1 MLDREVIAALP
12 RIPPPVLT
20 AYLDTNPSNPRNQ
33 GRPSGARIWL
43 KSRAKEIAADLPL
56 EERKLF
62 RKQVA
67 RVDRFLSTRPR
78 RERGIVIVA
87 SPKTWQIIR
96 LQVQVK
102 NESHWGRAALKQLLW
117 LLDEH
122 QPSGV
127 LVIDRS
133 SARFYRYWMGE
144 FEEQRAE
151 RFALDTSTW
160 RQRTGVRP
168 ARLGQRKT
176 GLRSERDAFQHRTD
190 VQYARMFKDLAKR
203 IPLWAQ
209 REKLDSIVI
218 VGAKDTVDFIRKE
231 IPPETRERV
240 TVLAGE
246 YGQVSAS
253 DLERLLAPAIA
264 KWKRST
270 EAAHVAEIVANS
282 NPERAVLGITETLS
296 ALQRGDARALIVSRS
311 TRGRLK
317 QCIVCGWT
325 DRAADRVCSVCGG
338 ERKSV
343 SLQDALPELARKFSV
358 PVEVVAGKA
367 ATDLMKFDGLGA
379 WLHRY

>member
-1 MLDREVIAALP
+1 MLDREVIATLP

-20 AYLDTNPSNPRNQ
+20 AYLDTNPSNARNQ

-43 KSRAKEIAADLPL
+43 KSRAKEISADLPPH
-56 EERKLF
+56 ERKLF
-62 RKQVA
+62 LKQTA

-87 SPKTWQIIR
+87 GPKTWHVMR
-96 LQVQVK
+96 LQVQVQ
-102 NESHWGRAALKQLLW
+102 NELHWGQASLKQLLW

-127 LVIDRS
+127 SVVGRS
-133 SARFYRYWMGE
+133 GARFYRYWMGE
-144 FEEQRAE
+144 FEEQKAE
-151 RFALDTSTW
+151 QFAIDTASW
-160 RQRTGVRP
+160 RQKSGVRP

-176 GLRSERDAFQHRTD
+176 GVRSERDAFQQRID
-190 VQYARMFKDLAKR
+190 AQYARIFKDLAKR
-203 IPLWAQ
+203 IHLWAQ
-209 REKLDSIVI
+209 REKLDSITI
-218 VGAKDTVDFIRKE
+218 LGTTETADFLRQE
-231 IPPETRERV
+231 IPSSTRERV

-253 DLERLLAPAIA
+253 DMDRLLAPVIA
-264 KWKRST
+264 KRKRAH
-270 EAAHVAEIVANS
+270 EAAHVAEIVANR

-317 QCIVCGWT
+317 QCVVCGWT
-325 DRAADRVCSVCGG
+325 DRAADHVCPVCGG
-338 ERKSV
+338 KRTSV
-343 SLQDALPELARKFSV
+343 SLQSALPELARKFRV

-367 ATDLMKFDGLGA
+367 ATDLMKFDGLAA
-379 WLHRY
+379 WLR

>member
-1 MLDREVIAALP
+1 MLDREVIATLP

-20 AYLDTNPSNPRNQ
+20 AYLDTNPANPRNQ

-56 EERKLF
+56 QARKLF

-87 SPKTWQIIR
+87 GPKTWHITR

-102 NESHWGRAALKQLLW
+102 NELHWGRAALKQLLW

-122 QPSGV
+122 QSSGV
-127 LVIDRS
+127 SVIDRS
-133 SARFYRYWMGE
+133 GARFYRYWMGE
-144 FEEQRAE
+144 FEEQKAE
-151 RFALDTSTW
+151 RYELDTSTW
-160 RQRTGVRP
+160 RKKTGVRP

-176 GLRSERDAFQHRTD
+176 GLSSERDAFQQRID
-190 VQYARMFKDLAKR
+190 AQYARIFKALAKR
-203 IPLWAQ
+203 IHLWVR
-209 REKLDSIVI
+209 REKFDSIVI
-218 VGAKDTVDFIRKE
+218 IGARETLDFIRQE
-231 IPPETRERV
+231 LPPETRERV
-240 TVLAGE
+240 TVLAAE

-253 DLERLLAPAIA
+253 ELEKLLAPMIA
-264 KWKRST
+264 RWKRSR
-270 EAAHVAEIVANS
+270 EAADVAEIVANR

-296 ALQRGDARALIVSRS
+296 ALQRGDARALIVSRG
-311 TRGRLK
+311 TKGQLK

-325 DRAADRVCSVCGG
+325 DRAADPPVCPVCGG
-338 ERKSV
+338 ERRSV
-343 SLQDALPELARKFSV
+343 SVQDALPELARKFRV

-367 ATDLMKFDGLGA
+367 ATDLMKFDGLAA
-379 WLHRY
+379 WLR